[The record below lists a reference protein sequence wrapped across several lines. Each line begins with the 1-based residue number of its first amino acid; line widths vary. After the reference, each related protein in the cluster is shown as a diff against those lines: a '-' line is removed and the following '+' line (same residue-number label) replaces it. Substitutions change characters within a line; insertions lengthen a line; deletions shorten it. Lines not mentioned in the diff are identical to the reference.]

1 MKVPDKFELEQKTFP
16 TDYRFIRAGSRG
28 KELTVS
34 EKSDQYAKFFTV
46 GEKQILMPDDDED
59 DIVKGLD
66 LLQNTLNQRLCCIVY
81 EVRTISYVGS
91 R

>member
-1 MKVPDKFELEQKTFP
+1 MKVPEKFELEQKTFS

-34 EKSDQYAKFFTV
+34 EKSDQYAKFFTI

-59 DIVKGLD
+59 DIV
-66 LLQNTLNQRLCCIVY
+66 
-81 EVRTISYVGS
+81 
-91 R
+91 